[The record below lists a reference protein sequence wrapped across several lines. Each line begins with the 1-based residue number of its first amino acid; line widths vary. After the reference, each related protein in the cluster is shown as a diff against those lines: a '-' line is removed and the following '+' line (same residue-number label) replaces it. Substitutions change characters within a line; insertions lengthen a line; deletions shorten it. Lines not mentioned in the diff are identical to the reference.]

1 MLTTDYLPNIGG
13 IAAHVY
19 HLSYA
24 LHQLG
29 HRVVVINPVAGDS
42 AGVEFC
48 DEDIPLIRVA
58 INSKQRRFRNKMY
71 RKFLFGRAAKQ
82 GIDAA
87 VERFGE
93 PDIIHQ
99 HDYQD
104 STAAGAA
111 WSDSVPWVWTN
122 HSSRFL
128 RDTERGTKIRYTKM
142 RYRKVAGFIAAS
154 EERRD
159 KTAAL
164 WPRSPLVYIPNGVDT
179 TRFHEHV
186 AVDRTAYGVASDDF
200 VVLCPSRMVSK
211 KGVLYLAQAVASVLA
226 TAPEIAWKF
235 VFLASEQAVNTHSG
249 YIDEIKNLLQTEY
262 AAGQVVYLG
271 NMPLPK
277 MPEVNALADIVMMP
291 SLVEAVS
298 LSALEAMATRAA
310 LVVSDVGGLPEI
322 VHHEQTGLL
331 VPPRDSDAIAAALV
345 RLGRDSQLRD
355 QLAAAGQKLAQE
367 RYSWQVAAQKTLVLY
382 EELRHD

>member
-19 HLSYA
+19 NLSYA
-24 LHQLG
+24 LQQLG
-29 HRVVVINPVAGDS
+29 HRVVVINPVAGDT

-48 DEDIPLIRVA
+48 DDDIPLIRAA
-58 INSKQRRFRNKMY
+58 INSQQKRFRNKMY

-82 GIDAA
+82 GIAAA

-111 WSDSVPWVWTN
+111 WSGRVPWVWTN

-128 RDTERGTKIRYTKM
+128 RDTERSTKIRYTKL

-186 AVDRTAYGVASDDF
+186 PVDRAAYGVGNDDF

-211 KGVLYLAQAVASVLA
+211 KGVLYLAQAVATVLA

-235 VFLASEQAVNTHSG
+235 VFLASENAVNTHSG
-249 YIDEIKNLLQTEY
+249 FIDEIKSLLQVEHS
-262 AAGQVVYLG
+262 AGQVVYLG
-271 NMPLPK
+271 NIPLHK

-298 LSALEAMATRAA
+298 LSALEAMATR
-310 LVVSDVGGLPEI
+310 VVLIASDVGGLPEI
-322 VHHEQTGLL
+322 VHHEETGLL
-331 VPPRDSDAIAAALV
+331 VPPRDSAAIAAALV
-345 RLGRDSQLRD
+345 RLGRDPQLRD
-355 QLAAAGQKLAQE
+355 QLAAAGQQLAQE
-367 RYSWQVAAQKTLVLY
+367 RYSWEVAAQKTLLFY
-382 EELRHD
+382 EELRQG

>member
-186 AVDRTAYGVASDDF
+186 AVDRSAYGVASDDF

-211 KGVLYLAQAVASVLA
+211 KGVLYLAKAVASVLA
-226 TAPEIAWKF
+226 AAPEIHWKF

-271 NMPLPK
+271 NMPLSK

-331 VPPRDSDAIAAALV
+331 VPPRDSNAIAAALV

-367 RYSWQVAAQKTLVLY
+367 RYSWQVAAQKTLVFY
-382 EELRHD
+382 EELRYD

>member
-19 HLSYA
+19 NLSYA
-24 LHQLG
+24 LQQLG
-29 HRVVVINPVAGDS
+29 HRVVVINPVAGES
-42 AGVEFC
+42 AGEEFL
-48 DEDIPLIRVA
+48 DEEIPLLRVTL
-58 INSKQRRFRNKMY
+58 NSGQRRFRNKMY
-71 RKFLFGRAAKQ
+71 RKFLFGRAAMQ

-87 VERFGE
+87 IERFGA

-104 STAAGAA
+104 TTPAGAA
-111 WSDSVPWVWTN
+111 WSDRVPWVWTN

-179 TRFHEHV
+179 TRFHEDTP
-186 AVDRTAYGVASDDF
+186 VDRSAYGVSNDDF

-211 KGVLYLAQAVASVLA
+211 KGVLYLAQAVAPVLA
-226 TAPEIAWKF
+226 KAAEIKWKF
-235 VFLASEQAVNTHSG
+235 VFLASEKAVNTHSG
-249 YIDEIKNLLQTEY
+249 YIDEIKNLLQAEH
-262 AAGQVVYLG
+262 AADQVVYLG
-271 NMPLPK
+271 NIPLHN

-310 LVVSDVGGLPEI
+310 LIASDVGGLPEI
-322 VHHEQTGLL
+322 VHHEKTGLL
-331 VPPRDSDAIAAALV
+331 VPPRDSEAIAAALV
-345 RLGRDSQLRD
+345 RLGRDSPLRE
-355 QLAAAGQKLAQE
+355 QLAAAGQQLARE
-367 RYSWQVAAQKTLVLY
+367 RYSWQAAAQKTLAFY
-382 EELRHD
+382 EQLQHA